1 MLIAALRVT
10 LAKGGRTWVYA
21 YLFAKKD
28 RANISPDELA
38 GFKKLAEAYGRMT
51 ASEAD
56 ASVRDGDLLETCHD
70 Y

>member
-1 MLIAALRVT
+1 
-10 LAKGGRTWVYA
+10 VYA

>member
-1 MLIAALRVT
+1 M
-10 LAKGGRTWVYA
+10 YA

-56 ASVRDGDLLETCHD
+56 ASDRDGELLEICHD